1 MRALHR
7 LAAAGCLAIAA
18 LASAA
23 APAAAQQ
30 TAAELRS
37 TGLVGERFDG
47 FMGLVAP
54 APDRIRSQMHAI
66 NIRRRAQYT
75 DLARRRGARIEEVAV
90 AAGCE
95 ILSTRVLPGH
105 FYMLPDGIWRRR
117 RGDEPVPKPDY
128 CE

>member
-7 LAAAGCLAIAA
+7 CAVAASLAIAA

-75 DLARRRGARIEEVAV
+75 DLARRRGARLEEVAV

-95 ILSTRVLPGH
+95 ILSARVRTGH
-105 FYMLPDGIWRRR
+105 FYMLPDEVWRRR
-117 RGDEPVPKPDY
+117 SGDEPVPKPDY